1 MQRYTLCISWRAFFD
16 PPTDVSIAQSFI
28 EEVTSPDER
37 QVGKGLR
44 EVPLRFPGRTDLLGI
59 QPQVVG
65 IAKHLL
71 EILSG
76 LLDASGPCQGLD
88 IPETADAKRPFSAF
102 EPIVGC
108 LISPIAVDM
117 RGMRQFLLNAIQR
130 LEHARVG
137 WGREAGQRDQQRA
150 GVNGVAAIIL
160 HEALLLL
167 APALVHDLLVDSIA
181 HLAPL
186 LQGSRH
192 PLALHRADGALEGYP
207 AHDPRVQEGP
217 VSSTHLPDALVR
229 RLPVP
234 AQPPPDATDL
244 FPSAVV
250 ETSVLEQQ
258 EQRVEQFPKDIHL
271 QLFGRTI
278 ADAHRSALTV
288 AIEVVQQNLGQLRL
302 PANRSEERRVGKEC
316 RSQGTQE

>member
-44 EVPLRFPGRTDLLGI
+44 EVPLRLPGRTDLLGI

-65 IAKHLL
+65 IGKHLL

-76 LLDASGPCQGLD
+76 LLDASRPRQGLD
-88 IPETADAKRPFSAF
+88 IPETADAESPFRAF
-102 EPIVGC
+102 EPIVGG
-108 LISPIAVDM
+108 LIHAIAVDM
-117 RGMRQFLLNAIQR
+117 RVMRQFLLNAIQR
-130 LEHARVG
+130 LEHARVS

-167 APALVHDLLVDSIA
+167 APALVHDLLVDGIA

-186 LQGSRH
+186 LQGSRQ
-192 PLALHRADGALEGYP
+192 PLALHRADGPIEGHP

-217 VSSTHLPDALVR
+217 VASTHLPDALVR
-229 RLPVP
+229 RLPVL
-234 AQPPPDATDL
+234 AQPLHDATDL

-258 EQRVEQFPKDIHL
+258 EQRVEQCRKDSHL

-278 ADAHRSALTV
+278 ADAHRPAVTV
-288 AIEVVQQNLGQLRL
+288 AMAGV
-302 PANRSEERRVGKEC
+302 
-316 RSQGTQE
+316 SQAVW